1 MSKRSVLKL
10 VNENETFLVI
20 ICPIKMFTWTQN
32 SFISM
37 SQKILW
43 KSVQGRN
50 GNDYVDN
57 TELQD
62 SALCI
67 INYTIFINYIN

>member
-1 MSKRSVLKL
+1 MGSYYLSQRMINTFVFLCLISKMSKKRSVLKL
-10 VNENETFLVI
+10 VNENEIVLVI

-43 KSVQGRN
+43 KSVGE
-50 GNDYVDN
+50 G
-57 TELQD
+57 EWK
-62 SALCI
+62 
-67 INYTIFINYIN
+67 